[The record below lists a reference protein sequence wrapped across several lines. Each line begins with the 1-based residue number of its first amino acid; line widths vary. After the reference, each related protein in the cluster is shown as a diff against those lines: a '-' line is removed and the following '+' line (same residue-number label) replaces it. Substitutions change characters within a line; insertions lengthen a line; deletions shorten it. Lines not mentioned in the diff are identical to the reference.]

1 MVCFVFFF
9 YGSGATRVFP
19 PFPTR
24 RSSDVER
31 PRTLHFEL
39 DFLEPEVTYEAA
51 IYADAPDADWRT
63 DPTACDVSVRYVTS
77 ADAIDVVLAPGGGQA
92 ISFLPL

>member
-1 MVCFVFFF
+1 MK
-9 YGSGATRVFP
+9 ATRLSGSSATSI
-19 PFPTR
+19 PTATGR
-24 RSSDVER
+24 VRWRASR
-31 PRTLHFEL
+31 ALHFEL

>member
-1 MVCFVFFF
+1 M
-9 YGSGATRVFP
+9 
-19 PFPTR
+19 
-24 RSSDVER
+24 
-31 PRTLHFEL
+31 
-39 DFLEPEVTYEAA
+39 TYEAA